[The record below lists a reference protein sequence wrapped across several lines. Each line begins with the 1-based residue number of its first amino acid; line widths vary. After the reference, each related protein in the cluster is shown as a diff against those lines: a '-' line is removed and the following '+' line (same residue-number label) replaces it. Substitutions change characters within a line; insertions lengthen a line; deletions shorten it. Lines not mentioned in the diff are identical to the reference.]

1 MSARLCLCLLLQVL
15 VCVYVCVCVTYQSL
29 PMLGLHCLGNLSHL
43 DGGSG
48 RAAEMKAPPPL
59 PEADCPGR
67 QLGGAQEY
75 PALRHSVNRGISRL
89 VLSGGVVG
97 G

>member
-1 MSARLCLCLLLQVL
+1 MCLRLLLHVR
-15 VCVYVCVCVTYQSL
+15 VCVYMCGTYQSL

-48 RAAEMKAPPPL
+48 RAAEMKTPPPL

-67 QLGGAQEY
+67 QLGGAQEC
-75 PALRHSVNRGISRL
+75 PALEHSISSGVSRL
-89 VLSGGVVG
+89 VLSGGVREG
-97 G
+97 